1 MVHNRE
7 EQKARARALR
17 YLSIR
22 PRSATEI
29 EKRLSINHKSDVVAS
44 TIDFLRDEGL
54 IDDAFFAEAWVRS
67 RIEHR
72 PRSAAL
78 IRKELAMKGINESIR
93 NEVTAEV
100 DDAEGAYKLVTQ
112 KLYKLTFSNYTEF
125 YTKVRRYLTSKGF
138 TYGVIN
144 RTTNRCWEEIKH

>member
-67 RIEHR
+67 L
-72 PRSAAL
+72 SL
-78 IRKELAMKGINESIR
+78 IHI
-93 NEVTAEV
+93 
-100 DDAEGAYKLVTQ
+100 
-112 KLYKLTFSNYTEF
+112 
-125 YTKVRRYLTSKGF
+125 
-138 TYGVIN
+138 
-144 RTTNRCWEEIKH
+144 

>member
-44 TIDFLRDEGL
+44 TIDFLRDE
-54 IDDAFFAEAWVRS
+54 
-67 RIEHR
+67 
-72 PRSAAL
+72 
-78 IRKELAMKGINESIR
+78 
-93 NEVTAEV
+93 
-100 DDAEGAYKLVTQ
+100 
-112 KLYKLTFSNYTEF
+112 
-125 YTKVRRYLTSKGF
+125 
-138 TYGVIN
+138 
-144 RTTNRCWEEIKH
+144 